1 MKKYIIYSALYYPNL
16 GGVENYT
23 YHLSK
28 ELLKMGHRVTLVTS
42 NVFNLPTNEVIDGL
56 EIYRLPC
63 FNLLDGRFPVLKYNK
78 ICKQITK
85 KLLQEKFDLAIINTR
100 FYIHSLYAAKISR
113 KSNTKSIVIEHGAT
127 HFSISSPFWD
137 RVGHIYE
144 HIETNI
150 LKFLCKNYYG
160 VSIKSCEWIKHFGIV
175 PKGILYDAVD
185 FKYIEEC
192 LKKTNNQ
199 VDYRE
204 KLDLKCDDHII
215 AFVGRLITQKGIIQ
229 LVEAAKIIQD
239 KYPNWKIVIAGD
251 GPLMSTLIEKQSKN
265 TLLLGKIE
273 HKDVISLLNQSDIF
287 CLPSDE
293 EGFCLA
299 AVEAIATKT
308 YIVSTNVGII
318 SEIVNNDQFGTIIP
332 TNSTDEIIKGLE
344 GAICNNNREKVIE
357 NAYKRLISMGLS
369 WEELAKK
376 IEKIV

>member
-160 VSIKSCEWIKHFGIV
+160 VS
-175 PKGILYDAVD
+175 
-185 FKYIEEC
+185 
-192 LKKTNNQ
+192 
-199 VDYRE
+199 
-204 KLDLKCDDHII
+204 
-215 AFVGRLITQKGIIQ
+215 
-229 LVEAAKIIQD
+229 
-239 KYPNWKIVIAGD
+239 
-251 GPLMSTLIEKQSKN
+251 
-265 TLLLGKIE
+265 
-273 HKDVISLLNQSDIF
+273 
-287 CLPSDE
+287 
-293 EGFCLA
+293 
-299 AVEAIATKT
+299 
-308 YIVSTNVGII
+308 
-318 SEIVNNDQFGTIIP
+318 ND
-332 TNSTDEIIKGLE
+332 
-344 GAICNNNREKVIE
+344 
-357 NAYKRLISMGLS
+357 
-369 WEELAKK
+369 
-376 IEKIV
+376 